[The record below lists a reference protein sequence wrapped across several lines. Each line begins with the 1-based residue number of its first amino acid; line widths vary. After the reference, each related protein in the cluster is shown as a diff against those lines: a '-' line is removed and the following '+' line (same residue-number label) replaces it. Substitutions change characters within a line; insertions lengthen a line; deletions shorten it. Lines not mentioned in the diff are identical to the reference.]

1 MGVLDLDAKAVG
13 LQNAGIAHLAARFC
27 IEGRGVEHHHHGVAR
42 LGLRA
47 GRAIAVEAGHG
58 GRLRESLVAH
68 ELGLG
73 AGVFEAC
80 GRLELAGSSGLV
92 SLAAHGGL
100 EGVFVDGQAAF
111 AADIGSEVQWKA
123 IGVIEHEGRLAIEG
137 CALGQL
143 GQSG

>member
-1 MGVLDLDAKAVG
+1 M
-13 LQNAGIAHLAARFC
+13 QNACIAHLAARLC
-27 IEGRGVEHHHHGVAR
+27 IERGGVEHHDHRIPR
-42 LGLRA
+42 LRPFTG
-47 GRAIAVEAGHG
+47 GAVSVKAGHG
-58 GRLRESLVAH
+58 GRLRQPLVAH

-80 GRLELAGSSGLV
+80 GRLELAGGSGLV

-143 GQSG
+143 GQRG